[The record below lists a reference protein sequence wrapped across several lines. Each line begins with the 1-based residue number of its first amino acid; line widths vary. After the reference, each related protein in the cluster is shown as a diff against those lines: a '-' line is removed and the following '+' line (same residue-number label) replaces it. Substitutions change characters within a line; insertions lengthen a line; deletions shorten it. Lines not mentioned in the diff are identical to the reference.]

1 MNEKALQRLEYD
13 KIKAT
18 LMEYAVS
25 YAGRQH
31 VEQLQPLDSAK
42 VLRKKLDETAEAK
55 ALLQQGASVPVPS
68 LEGMEMILSLLGTG
82 YVFTEQD
89 FSHLHQ
95 FLVSCAQLSK
105 YMASK
110 AEAAPRV
117 SSYATTMYT
126 LSRLKTEIEQCI
138 RHGQVVD
145 TASKDLL
152 KTRKRI
158 VVFEERLKRQL
169 DTLMNKYRSILQEN
183 MISMRNGR
191 YVLPIKKEHRR
202 QVAGSVLDESASGQ
216 TVYMEPAEIGAVQF
230 ELSALKAEEAREVT
244 KVLMQL
250 SAVAEEFSHELHV
263 NVDTV
268 GMYDFLFAKAK
279 YALALGAVNVELN
292 EQGRIDVKEARHPL
306 MGRQMVPLDVQIGKS
321 FQTLVITGPNTG
333 GKTLTLKTVGLLT
346 AMVQSGLLVPVKE
359 GSQFAIFRNIAV
371 DIGDGQSI
379 EHALSTFSAH
389 IRNVIEILQVTD
401 HSTLVLI
408 DEMASGTDPGE
419 GVALSI
425 AILEELHKRGA
436 TVIATT
442 HFNEIKNFASA
453 TAGFQNARMEFDEE
467 TLQPLYRLR
476 IGEAG
481 HSYAFL
487 IAMKLGIPRA
497 MIERSREINQHGFA
511 RTQAGMASEV
521 GQAGGED
528 FVRRIE
534 EKEAEREA
542 GQGQGFLGGA
552 LMEQMG
558 SAEQVVAVES
568 ELLGSSEWLGN
579 AERSGGGERLDS
591 GERHGDGERSSSE
604 KRSDSSARSAS
615 TELAKQE
622 SQADSPTPALSG
634 RKRFA
639 IGDCVFVSSL
649 GRTGIVCTV
658 EDGKGNVG
666 VLIQNQ
672 KFKINQKRLTL
683 HIEGKE
689 LYPDD
694 YDMDIVFETKE
705 NRKKRKLMARKHVDG
720 LSIETK
726 REE

>member
-42 VLRKKLDETAEAK
+42 VLRQKLDETAEAK

-169 DTLMNKYRSILQEN
+169 DTLMNKYRSNLQEN

-230 ELSALKAEEAREVT
+230 ELSALRAEEAREVT

-250 SAVAEEFSHELHV
+250 STVAEQFSQELHV

-306 MGRQMVPLDVQIGKS
+306 MGRQMVPLDVQIGQS

-359 GSQFAIFRNIAV
+359 GSQFAIFQSIAV

-511 RTQAGMASEV
+511 GAQAGMAAQVE
-521 GQAGGED
+521 QAGGED
-528 FVRRIE
+528 FVRRVE
-534 EKEAEREA
+534 EKEEESETGR
-542 GQGQGFLGGA
+542 GQGFLVGA
-552 LMEQMG
+552 LLDQIG
-558 SAEQVVAVES
+558 SVEQVVAVES
-568 ELLGSSEWLGN
+568 EWAGSEGRSESGEWLG
-579 AERSGGGERLDS
+579 GTERLDS

-604 KRSDSSARSAS
+604 KRSDSTARSAS
-615 TELAKQE
+615 TELARQE
-622 SQADSPTPALSG
+622 SQADSPAPGG

-639 IGDCVFVSSL
+639 IRDCVFVSSL

-683 HIEGKE
+683 QIEGKE

-705 NRKKRKLMARKHVDG
+705 NRKKRKLMGRKHVDG